1 MNTFDL
7 IAAGNFFIINP
18 ENDLACRLQTT
29 SIQFFEIGSW
39 VYNSFYAMETLIV
52 VRQISS
58 VKVRW
63 EKRKKYMYL
72 RHFIYSAITT
82 IFNVVIISIINAKND
97 YELLGF
103 YTVMYLII

>member
-39 VYNSFYAMETLIV
+39 VYNSFYAIETLIV
-52 VRQISS
+52 VRQICS

-103 YTVMYLII
+103 LLYNLID